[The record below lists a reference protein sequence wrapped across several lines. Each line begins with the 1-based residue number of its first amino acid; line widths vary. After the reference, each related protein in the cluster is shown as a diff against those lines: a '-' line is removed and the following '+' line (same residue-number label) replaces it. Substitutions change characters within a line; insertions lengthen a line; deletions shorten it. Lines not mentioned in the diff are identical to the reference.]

1 MADDTFIK
9 WAIDKATNYLG
20 YNEVKELQWKVIAE
34 VVSGRDVFAVLPT
47 GFGKSLCYGCLPIVF
62 DEIFN
67 PPDPSIV
74 CVISPLTAII
84 EDQVA
89 SYRQYVLI
97 HKTIQTFL
105 HPF

>member
-9 WAIDKATNYLG
+9 RAIDKATNYLG

-67 PPDPSIV
+67 PSDPSIV
-74 CVISPLTAII
+74 CVISPLTVII
-84 EDQVA
+84 KDQVA